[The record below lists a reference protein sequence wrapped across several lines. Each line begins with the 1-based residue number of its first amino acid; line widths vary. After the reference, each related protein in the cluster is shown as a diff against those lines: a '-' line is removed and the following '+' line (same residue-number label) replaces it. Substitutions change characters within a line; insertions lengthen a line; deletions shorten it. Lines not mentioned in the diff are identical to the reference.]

1 MMKNVLVLEGNVN
14 VTPFIKARGY
24 TWTKNALHSD
34 KTGRTKDGKAR
45 VDKIA
50 DKLTLSYEL
59 GETPV
64 EALAAMEAVLM
75 QQTFHASGYG
85 VTGSFSKEFYC
96 SSFAPKA
103 AVITDGHEVWESV
116 SFTMIE
122 V

>member
-1 MMKNVLVLEGNVN
+1 MKTVLLLEGNVD
-14 VTPFIKARGY
+14 VTPYIKARGY

-45 VDKIA
+45 VDKIT

-64 EALAAMEAVLM
+64 HALAAIEAVLM
-75 QQTFHASGYG
+75 RQTFSASGYG
-85 VTGSFSKEFYC
+85 VAGSFHKEFYC
-96 SSFAPKA
+96 STFAPKA

-116 SFTMIE
+116 SFTIIE

>member
-1 MMKNVLVLEGNVN
+1 MRTVLSLGGTD
-14 VTPFIKARGY
+14 VTPYIKARGY

-59 GETPV
+59 GTTPV
-64 EALAAMEAVLM
+64 EVLAAIEGVLM
-75 QQTFHASGYG
+75 QQTFQASGYG
-85 VTGSFSKEFYC
+85 VGGSFSKEFYC
-96 SSFAPKA
+96 SSFSPKA
-103 AVITDGHEVWESV
+103 TVITDGHEIWEGA
-116 SFTMIE
+116 SFTIIE